1 MIVEI
6 ESISPVH
13 IGSGAKI
20 SPLEYWIQDV
30 FVRLDM
36 DALFKD
42 QRFAPVCEDFI
53 QASAASRYIGDL
65 LPETLFHDHCLY
77 WVPFAPEAGAHLATN
92 RIEVHEFV
100 KTSGRVYLP
109 GSSIKGAILSAA
121 VHHVLCELYPKA
133 SHQKKI
139 EDLLRNPTRRT
150 NHQNPIDLLMNLV
163 FGHFSKSAG
172 GKKGSRFHPWIKVSD
187 TTLAT
192 PDQALQIVKTEVQ
205 GAKTGKAL
213 PVICE
218 AVRMGK
224 NFAVE
229 LQSVADLRWNISDL
243 LKIADRFYRA
253 VWERTMPD
261 NAPENGCLLRLGL
274 GSSAYATSLLVFA
287 EQHGIGPEIYRL
299 LPPRTRKVAEANT
312 AMGWVLIEDK
322 DNEDRLFVSG
332 ANEMRST
339 PMPMPEKIPSSGALA
354 DPALSR
360 VMIKTP
366 PKRPA
371 PVVLKRDTKTAE
383 LLKQIEL
390 IKTDDAFAFRRLVE
404 AMDNLEDEH
413 AQRTV
418 AEALKNK
425 LVEAGKWNK
434 HRLRTDIEFYL
445 SSE

>member
-42 QRFAPVCEDFI
+42 HRFVSVSEKFT
-53 QASAASRYIGDL
+53 QASSKSRYIGDL

-139 EDLLRNPTRRT
+139 EDLLRNPTKRI
-150 NHQNPIDLLMNLV
+150 NNVNPIDLLMDLV
-163 FGHFSKSAG
+163 FGHFSKSSE
-172 GKKGSRFHPWIKVSD
+172 GKKGSRFYPWIKVSD
-187 TTLAT
+187 TTLAA
-192 PDQALQIVKTEVQ
+192 PDQTLQIVKTEVQ

-218 AVRMGK
+218 AVPMGK
-224 NFAVE
+224 KFAVE
-229 LQSVADLRWNISDL
+229 LQTAPDLRWNIHDL
-243 LKIADRFYRA
+243 LKITDRFYRA
-253 VWERTMPD
+253 VWERTMKD
-261 NAPENGCLLRLGL
+261 RAPENGCLLRLGL

-287 EQHGIGPEIYRL
+287 EQHGIGPAIYRL
-299 LPPRTRKVAEANT
+299 LPPRTRKVAEANA
-312 AMGWVLIEDK
+312 AMGWVLIEDQ
-322 DNEDRLFVSG
+322 DNEDRSFISG
-332 ANEMRST
+332 SNEITLT
-339 PMPMPEKIPSSGALA
+339 PMPMPKKVLSGGALA
-354 DPALSR
+354 DSAPSQ
-360 VMIKTP
+360 VTIKTP

-371 PVVLKRDTKTAE
+371 PVVLKRDTRTAE

-390 IKTDDAFAFRRLVE
+390 IRTDDAFGFQRLVE
-404 AMDNLEDEH
+404 AMDNLEDEN
-413 AQRTV
+413 ARRTV

-425 LVEAGKWNK
+425 LVEAGTWNK